1 MSKKSIL
8 AVLIVPTVLLLIP
21 LVGNMFVEGWDWSA
35 GDFVFAWAMMAGVGF
50 AYLFVTSR
58 TGSVAY
64 RIATGI
70 ALLAGFMIVWGN
82 MAVGF
87 IGSEDNPANLLY
99 LGVLAIGAIGAL
111 IARFAPSGMAT
122 AMLAAAT
129 ALFLVPLVALLVRPG
144 DFEPGVAKV
153 FGLNFF
159 FVLMFAGAALL
170 YRRAA
175 RKGNEHGRRAA
186 ARAGA

>member
-1 MSKKSIL
+1 MKDKGLI
-8 AVLIVPTVLLLIP
+8 AVLVVPVLLLLIP
-21 LVGNMFVEGWDWSA
+21 LAGNLFVDGWDWDWPS
-35 GDFVFAWAMMAGVGF
+35 FVLAWAMMAGVGF

-159 FVLMFAGAALL
+159 FVLMFAGSAML
-170 YRRAA
+170 YRHAA
-175 RKGNEHGRRAA
+175 RDRREPGE
-186 ARAGA
+186 RKTVL